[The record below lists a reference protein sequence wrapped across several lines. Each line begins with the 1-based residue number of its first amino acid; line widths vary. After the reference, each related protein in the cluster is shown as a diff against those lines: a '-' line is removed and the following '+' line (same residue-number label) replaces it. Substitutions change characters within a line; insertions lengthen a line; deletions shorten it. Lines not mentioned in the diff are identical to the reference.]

1 MAVRF
6 SQNSKGVKMDC
17 PNCKKSCRDFDVDDR
32 TILYCSTCGWF
43 EKQSDGGYKII
54 EPMPELLQPP
64 DLDPDPETNSR
75 ICVNREQP
83 TDQTPGTELSESES
97 VERIEG
103 PESVVH
109 DSDKNEDSDFGV
121 SITFED
127 E

>member
-1 MAVRF
+1 M
-6 SQNSKGVKMDC
+6 NC
-17 PNCKKSCRDFDVDDR
+17 PNCRKECRVFEVGNR
-32 TILYCSTCGWF
+32 TILYCSGETFGCGWF
-43 EKQSDGGYKII
+43 EKQSDGGFKII
-54 EPMPELLQPP
+54 EPMPELLQSPEVEP
-64 DLDPDPETNSR
+64 DEDSR

-97 VERIEG
+97 AERIEG

-109 DSDKNEDSDFGV
+109 DSGKNEDSGFGM